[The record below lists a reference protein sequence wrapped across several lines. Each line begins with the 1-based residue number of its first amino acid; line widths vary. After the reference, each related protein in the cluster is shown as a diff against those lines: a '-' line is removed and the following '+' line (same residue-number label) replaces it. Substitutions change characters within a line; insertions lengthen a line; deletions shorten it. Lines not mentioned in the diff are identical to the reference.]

1 MPLPAAEHA
10 LVLRETKH
18 VRNLHA
24 RLRRLEQRAQR
35 LGSPGV
41 LRLTLPGVVSW
52 QRPREQPL
60 RGGGRRTAYPPAYEA
75 GRTVWSLYVRGAVE
89 QAGWTAPD
97 VRWPLAVEAV
107 VAAGGRF
114 DLDRVTTAL
123 LDALQSGGAIK
134 DDCRV
139 FRLSVRR
146 RPLERDEGRLPHAD
160 VAVGVLDGA

>member
-1 MPLPAAEHA
+1 MPLSALEHA
-10 LVLRETKH
+10 QVLRETKAA
-18 VRNLHA
+18 RNAHA
-24 RLRRLEQRAQR
+24 RRRRL
-35 LGSPGV
+35 SPAST

-123 LDALQSGGAIK
+123 LDALQAGGAIK

-139 FRLSVRR
+139 FRLSIRR
-146 RPLERDEGRLPHAD
+146 RPLEPDEGRLPHVD
-160 VAVGVLDGA
+160 VTVGVLPDG